1 MVRYPISFKTYRFLL
16 MHTNFM
22 VEGDPIPNLGEIF
35 INFDK
40 CCVEQ
45 GKEEYSF
52 SDLTHDEFKNCTNQ

>member
-1 MVRYPISFKTYRFLL
+1 

-22 VEGDPIPNLGEIF
+22 VEGNPVPGLGELY

-45 GKEEYSF
+45 SDREYPF
-52 SDLTHDEFKNCTNQ
+52 SDLTHGEFKNCTNQ

>member
-1 MVRYPISFKTYRFLL
+1 

-22 VEGDPIPNLGEIF
+22 VEGDPIPNLGEIY

-45 GKEEYSF
+45 GKEEYPF